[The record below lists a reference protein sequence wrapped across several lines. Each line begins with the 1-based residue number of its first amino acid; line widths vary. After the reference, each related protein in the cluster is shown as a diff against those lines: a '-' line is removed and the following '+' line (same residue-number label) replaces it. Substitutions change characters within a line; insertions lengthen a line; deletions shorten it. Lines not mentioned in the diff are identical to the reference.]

1 MATAGCKAKNISDDV
16 SIWGNSLEDL
26 NQNFTQV
33 LQRLKQ
39 QGLKLNLAKCI
50 FAVQKVTFAGHI
62 ISSEGISPDP
72 AKVSVINNMKG
83 PSKLSEILFRN
94 DQLLQS
100 FYTRLLYCS
109 RTNKTS
115 NKEKH

>member
-1 MATAGCKAKNISDDV
+1 MAIAGCKAKNISDDV

-50 FAVQKVTFAGHI
+50 FAVQK
-62 ISSEGISPDP
+62 
-72 AKVSVINNMKG
+72 
-83 PSKLSEILFRN
+83 
-94 DQLLQS
+94 
-100 FYTRLLYCS
+100 
-109 RTNKTS
+109 
-115 NKEKH
+115 